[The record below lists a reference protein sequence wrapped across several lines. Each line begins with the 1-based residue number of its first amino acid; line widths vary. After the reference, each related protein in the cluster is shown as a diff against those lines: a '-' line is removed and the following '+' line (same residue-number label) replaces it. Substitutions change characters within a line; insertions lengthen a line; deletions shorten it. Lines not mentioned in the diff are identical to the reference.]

1 MATLS
6 DAVEELSLYGGHIYR
21 EEWDDDVPPITLDD
35 INSDDWV
42 HEMADENENEN
53 ENEEVLEEGEAE
65 GVEPELESDNDGV
78 EVEPEPED

>member
-1 MATLS
+1 MATLG

-21 EEWDDDVPPITLDD
+21 EEWDDGVPPITLDD

-53 ENEEVLEEGEAE
+53 EEEL
-65 GVEPELESDNDGV
+65 VEPESEPES
-78 EVEPEPED
+78 EPEPEPED

>member
-21 EEWDDDVPPITLDD
+21 EEWDDGVPPITLDD

-42 HEMADENENEN
+42 HEMADENEN